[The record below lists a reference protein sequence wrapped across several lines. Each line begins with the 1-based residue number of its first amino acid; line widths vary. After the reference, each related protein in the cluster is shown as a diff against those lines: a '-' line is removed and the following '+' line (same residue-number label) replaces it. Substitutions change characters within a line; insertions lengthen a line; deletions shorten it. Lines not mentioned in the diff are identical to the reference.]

1 MDSQIFV
8 SLKFVSYHKNNS
20 SLSQSLKI
28 DISANMQL
36 TKYLLVNY
44 QKCSQTC
51 FFLHISV
58 ENKKKHCFETYQY
71 IQVQKRMF
79 LEVLFLNASYFQMS
93 KMYYRTVKYPS
104 FTFQYDIQM

>member
-44 QKCSQTC
+44 QKCS
-51 FFLHISV
+51 
-58 ENKKKHCFETYQY
+58 
-71 IQVQKRMF
+71 
-79 LEVLFLNASYFQMS
+79 
-93 KMYYRTVKYPS
+93 
-104 FTFQYDIQM
+104 